1 MLARFALDLVR
12 VVADYVVELD
22 FSPVP
27 PVVFDIGSAFS
38 RVGFA
43 EYQAEPT
50 AVFESVVGR
59 PKHKGFQFGMHQ
71 GDAYVGDEALA
82 KRGLLTLTVRAL
94 FFSVFDSVC
103 SAVSYCLRYDQ
114 QRARCREAVSQCV
127 LQHVA
132 LRARRAT
139 CHRHRAP
146 FEPQGYAP
154 QSYTNHV
161 RDFRRARFLLGKL
174 RANGALRN
182 RPNHGLCRRVWRHGD
197 KDLVLL

>member
-38 RVGFA
+38 RAGFA

-59 PKHKGFQFGMHQ
+59 PKHKGFQFGMHAK
-71 GDAYVGDEALA
+71 DAYVGDEALA

-94 FFSVFDSVC
+94 FVSVLILSVPQYPI
-103 SAVSYCLRYDQ
+103 AHGIITNEQDVEKLYHNAFFNVLR
-114 QRARCREAVSQCV
+114 CV
-127 LQHVA
+127 PEEQPVIVTESPLNPKAMRLKVA
-132 LRARRAT
+132 QIM
-139 CHRHRAP
+139 
-146 FEPQGYAP
+146 FE
-154 QSYTNHV
+154 T
-161 RDFRRARFLLGKL
+161 L
-174 RANGALRN
+174 
-182 RPNHGLCRRVWRHGD
+182 W
-197 KDLVLL
+197 